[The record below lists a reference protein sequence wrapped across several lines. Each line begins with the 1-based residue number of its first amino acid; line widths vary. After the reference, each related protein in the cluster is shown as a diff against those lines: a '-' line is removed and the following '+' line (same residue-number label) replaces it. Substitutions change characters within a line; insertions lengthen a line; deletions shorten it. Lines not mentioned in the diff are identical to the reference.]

1 MRETR
6 VDQASIFEN
15 YSEHEL
21 GVRLKS
27 LSDLLDWHPET
38 LTLIAKDLLDE
49 SASNVGRCGLSVESI
64 FRCLLLKQQL
74 RVSYEQL
81 SFHLSDS
88 MTYRSF
94 TRLAPDSM
102 PSRSGLQSTIR
113 RIKPETLEAIHGIL
127 SQNWL
132 EQGVLSMEKL
142 RIDSTVVAS
151 NIAPPF
157 DSHLLNDG
165 IRVLS
170 RLLTR
175 SKDATGIK
183 IRFTDQR
190 KSSKSL
196 SFQIF
201 NAKKA
206 EKERLYPDLL
216 KLSRLVL
223 KQVDRGL
230 QSVRSGAGES
240 DQKEDWVL
248 AMEHYRD
255 LMQQVIDQT
264 KRRVIDKESV
274 HSSEKLVSLFEP
286 HTDIIVKGFRNVQ
299 YGHKINLSS
308 ERGGFITY
316 LSIEKGNPSD
326 KDLFLPVLDYHQST
340 LKGLPNSV
348 VADGGYASQT
358 NVTKGR
364 GKGIKHVV
372 FNKRVGLTNQ
382 AMGVK
387 QKTFDQL
394 RHFRAGIEGNISE
407 LKRAFGASK
416 ATWKGHDGFKAFV
429 WSAVISYNLTR
440 LARLQS
446 G

>member
-1 MRETR
+1 MRDIR
-6 VDQASIFEN
+6 LAQISIFEN

-27 LSDLLDWHPET
+27 LSDLLDLHPEI
-38 LTLIAKDLLDE
+38 LTLAAKDLVDE
-49 SASNVGRCGLSVESI
+49 SASNLGRCGLSVESI

-74 RVSYEQL
+74 RISYEQL

-94 TRLAPDSM
+94 TRLIHDSM
-102 PSRSGLQSTIR
+102 PSRSGLQSTVR
-113 RIKPETLEAIHGIL
+113 RIKPETLEAIHEIL

-132 EQGVLSMEKL
+132 EQGILSMEKL
-142 RIDSTVVAS
+142 RIDSTVVTS
-151 NIAPPF
+151 NIAPPS

-165 IRVLS
+165 IRALS
-170 RLLTR
+170 RLLAK
-175 SKDATGIK
+175 SKDSTGVK

-201 NAKKA
+201 NAKNA

-216 KLSRLVL
+216 KRARTVL

-230 QSVRSGAGES
+230 QSVRLGAGKS
-240 DQKEDWVL
+240 DQKEKWVL
-248 AMEHYRD
+248 ALEHYRD

-264 KRRVIDKESV
+264 QRRVIDKESV

-286 HTDIIVKGFRNVQ
+286 HTDIIVKGFRDVQ

-308 ERGGFITY
+308 ERRGFITY
-316 LSIEKGNPSD
+316 LSIKEGNPSD
-326 KDLFLPVLDYHQST
+326 KDLFLPVLEYHQST
-340 LKGLPNSV
+340 LKALPNSV
-348 VADGGYASQT
+348 VADGGYASQV
-358 NVTKGR
+358 NVTQGR

-372 FNKRVGLTNQ
+372 FNKRVGLTYQ

-387 QKTFDQL
+387 QKTFDRL

>member
-1 MRETR
+1 MRDIR
-6 VDQASIFEN
+6 LAQISIFEN

-27 LSDLLDWHPET
+27 LSDLLDLHPEI
-38 LTLIAKDLLDE
+38 LTLVAKDLVDE

-74 RVSYEQL
+74 RISYEQL

-94 TRLAPDSM
+94 TRLIHDSM

-113 RIKPETLEAIHGIL
+113 RIKPETLEAIHEIL

-132 EQGVLSMEKL
+132 EQGILSMEKL

-151 NIAPPF
+151 NIAPPS

-170 RLLTR
+170 RLLAK
-175 SKDATGIK
+175 SKDSTGVK

-216 KLSRLVL
+216 KRARTVL

-230 QSVRSGAGES
+230 QSVRLGAGKS
-240 DQKEDWVL
+240 DQKEKWVL
-248 AMEHYRD
+248 ALEHYRD

-264 KRRVIDKESV
+264 QRRVIDKESV

-286 HTDIIVKGFRNVQ
+286 HTDIIVKGFRDVQ

-308 ERGGFITY
+308 ERRGFITY
-316 LSIEKGNPSD
+316 LSIKEGNPSD
-326 KDLFLPVLDYHQST
+326 KDLFLPVLEYHQST
-340 LKGLPNSV
+340 LKALPNSV
-348 VADGGYASQT
+348 VADGGYASQV
-358 NVTKGR
+358 NVTEGR

-372 FNKRVGLTNQ
+372 FNKRVGLTYQ

-387 QKTFDQL
+387 QKTFDRL

-440 LARLQS
+440 LTRLQS

>member
-1 MRETR
+1 MRDIR
-6 VDQASIFEN
+6 LAQISIFEN

-27 LSDLLDWHPET
+27 LSDLLDLHPEI
-38 LTLIAKDLLDE
+38 LTLVAKDLVDE

-74 RVSYEQL
+74 RISYEQL

-94 TRLAPDSM
+94 TRLIHDSM

-113 RIKPETLEAIHGIL
+113 RIKPETLEAIHEIL

-132 EQGVLSMEKL
+132 EQGILSMEKL

-151 NIAPPF
+151 NIAPPS

-170 RLLTR
+170 RLLAK
-175 SKDATGIK
+175 SKDSTGVK

-190 KSSKSL
+190 ESSKSL

-216 KLSRLVL
+216 KRARTVL

-230 QSVRSGAGES
+230 QSVRLGAGKS
-240 DQKEDWVL
+240 DQKEKWVL
-248 AMEHYRD
+248 ALEHYRD

-264 KRRVIDKESV
+264 QRRVIDKESV

-286 HTDIIVKGFRNVQ
+286 HTDIIVKGFRDVQ

-308 ERGGFITY
+308 ERRGFITY
-316 LSIEKGNPSD
+316 LSIKEGNPSD
-326 KDLFLPVLDYHQST
+326 KDLFLPVLEYHQST
-340 LKGLPNSV
+340 LKALPNSV
-348 VADGGYASQT
+348 VADGGYASQV
-358 NVTKGR
+358 NVTEGR

-382 AMGVK
+382 SMGVK
-387 QKTFDQL
+387 QKTFDRL